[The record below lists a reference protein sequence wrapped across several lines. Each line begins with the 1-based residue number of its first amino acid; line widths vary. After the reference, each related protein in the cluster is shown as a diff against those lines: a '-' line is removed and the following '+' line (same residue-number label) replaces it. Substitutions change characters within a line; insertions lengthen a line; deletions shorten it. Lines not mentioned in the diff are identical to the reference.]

1 MRKCEFCIHSYY
13 NLKNELTINLNAC
26 NLTACKCASK
36 RMKKEKKDIEGK
48 RNDN

>member
-13 NLKNELTINLNAC
+13 NLKDELTINLNAC

-36 RMKKEKKDIEGK
+36 RMKKVKKSEEVK
-48 RNDN
+48 NDC